1 MMFIMV
7 ISSAMMVLL
16 NANDSRCNNL
26 CVMRIQSLCCDIPGL
41 TVPLA
46 SMLLD
51 NISSFDDPRNISL
64 LEIKF
69 LQLCWVQVV
78 RFLMPVRHC
87 CVVRV
92 VLV

>member
-7 ISSAMMVLL
+7 ISGAMMVLL

-26 CVMRIQSLCCDIPGL
+26 CVMRIQSLSCDIPGL

-51 NISSFDDPRNISL
+51 NISSFNDPRNISL
-64 LEIKF
+64 LEIMLGFSSFAGFKWCAF
-69 LQLCWVQVV
+69 LCRCDIAVLSVLC
-78 RFLMPVRHC
+78 
-87 CVVRV
+87 
-92 VLV
+92 